1 MRVKTLTAQTSNPRK
16 SQLSRRVSTEGSHPA
31 FRSKVVT
38 LQRETTMVAK
48 PTHTLQRVWRPISY
62 ASTTVLEQTWQL
74 EPKATGCVVSVPG
87 EEEGKSHRTK
97 LYFLGYKSCTR
108 PSSIDLAVAIHGF
121 GIDNIAAQTAIH
133 GSKALHA
140 RRWQTKDGTYPLV
153 ASRYRYIPNTLGRK
167 RSR

>member
-16 SQLSRRVSTEGSHPA
+16 SQLSRRVSTEGSHSA

-74 EPKATGCVVSVPG
+74 EPKGLRTTRLQHALQHGHATLFFTIQSVFFALAKASSLSKRFETFNHGAGQVYPVNYSVAWLCCSACCSHVAVV
-87 EEEGKSHRTK
+87 
-97 LYFLGYKSCTR
+97 L
-108 PSSIDLAVAIHGF
+108 
-121 GIDNIAAQTAIH
+121 Q
-133 GSKALHA
+133 
-140 RRWQTKDGTYPLV
+140 
-153 ASRYRYIPNTLGRK
+153 
-167 RSR
+167 

>member
-74 EPKATGCVVSVPG
+74 EPKATDPAFRSKVVTLQRETTMVAKPT
-87 EEEGKSHRTK
+87 HTLQRVW
-97 LYFLGYKSCTR
+97 R
-108 PSSIDLAVAIHGF
+108 PISYASTTVLE
-121 GIDNIAAQTAIH
+121 QTWQLEPKRLEP
-133 GSKALHA
+133 KA
-140 RRWQTKDGTYPLV
+140 TE
-153 ASRYRYIPNTLGRK
+153 
-167 RSR
+167 